1 MGKIS
6 DAFERHQRD
15 KEIKVKSLFSDKPL
29 SAVSEEPEIPLIKKS
44 LPIHVD
50 PKVVMLSAPGSAEAE
65 NFKVLRT
72 QLLFTDEEKRPRTIM
87 VSSLLPGEGK
97 TFVSINLAISF
108 AQGIDEYVL
117 LVDCDLRRPQIHE
130 KLGYRNVDGL
140 HEHLIGKRDLKDL
153 IIKTQ
158 IDKLSIL
165 PAGKRP
171 PNPAELLSS
180 ARMRTFLQEIK
191 ERYDD
196 RLVIIDSGPAHI
208 TPESKVLGEYVD
220 GIILVVMA
228 GKAPRKEIQKA
239 IDNFGK
245 DKILGVVFNGYSP
258 STKGSYKYYEEYY
271 GGKG

>member
-15 KEIKVKSLFSDKPL
+15 KEIRVEPLFRDKPS
-29 SAVSEEPEIPLIKKS
+29 SAGSEESEKPLIKES
-44 LPIHVD
+44 LPVHVD
-50 PKVVMLSAPGSAEAE
+50 PKVVMLSAPDSAEAE
-65 NFKVLRT
+65 NFRVLRT

-97 TFVSINLAISF
+97 TFVSTNLAVCF

-117 LVDCDLRRPQIHE
+117 LVDCDLRRPQVHE
-130 KLGYRNVDGL
+130 TLGYRNVDGL
-140 HEHLIGKRDLKDL
+140 QEHLTGKRDLKDL

-165 PAGKRP
+165 PAGKRS

-180 ARMRTFLQEIK
+180 ARMRTFLKEIK

-196 RLVIIDSGPAHI
+196 RLVIIDSGPVHI
-208 TPESKVLGEYVD
+208 TPESKVLAEYVD
-220 GIILVVMA
+220 RIILVVMA

-239 IDNFGK
+239 IDNLGK
-245 DKILGVVFNGYSP
+245 DKILGIVFNGYNQP
-258 STKGSYKYYEEYY
+258 TKSYHRYYEEYY

>member
-6 DAFERHQRD
+6 DAIERHQRD
-15 KEIKVKSLFSDKPL
+15 KELKVKLLFSDKPL
-29 SAVSEEPEIPLIKKS
+29 PAVSEEPETPLIKSS
-44 LPIHVD
+44 LPRYVD
-50 PKVVMLSAPGSAEAE
+50 PKIVMLSAPDSAEAE

-97 TFVSINLAISF
+97 TFVSTNLAISF

-117 LVDCDLRRPQIHE
+117 LVDCDLRRPQVHE

-140 HEHLIGKRDLKDL
+140 QEYLTGKRELKNL

-165 PAGKRP
+165 PAGKRA

-180 ARMRTFLQEIK
+180 ARMRTFLQEIR

-228 GKAPRKEIQKA
+228 GKSPRKGIQKA
-239 IDNFGK
+239 IYNLGK
-245 DKILGVVFNGYSP
+245 DKILGIVFNGHNQP
-258 STKGSYKYYEEYY
+258 TKGYYKYYEEYY
-271 GGKG
+271 RERE

>member
-15 KEIKVKSLFSDKPL
+15 KEIKVKQLFSDRPL
-29 SAVSEEPEIPLIKKS
+29 PKGSEEPEIPLIKKD
-44 LPIHVD
+44 LPVYVD
-50 PKVVMLSAPGSAEAE
+50 PKVVMLSAPDSAEAE

-87 VSSLLPGEGK
+87 VTSLLPGEGK
-97 TFVSINLAISF
+97 TFVSINLAISL

-117 LVDCDLRRPQIHE
+117 LVDCDLRRPQVHE
-130 KLGYRNVDGL
+130 QLGYKNVEGL
-140 HEHLIGKRDLKDL
+140 QEHLTGKRDLKDL

-165 PAGKRP
+165 PAGKKP
-171 PNPAELLSS
+171 PNPSELLSS
-180 ARMRTFLQEIK
+180 ARMKTFLQEIR

-196 RLVIIDSGPAHI
+196 RLIIIDSGPAHI

-220 GIILVVMA
+220 GIVLVVMA

-239 IDNFGK
+239 IDNLGK
-245 DKILGVVFNGYSP
+245 DKILGIVFNGYNQP
-258 STKGSYKYYEEYY
+258 TKGYYKYYKEYY
-271 GGKG
+271 GGRE